1 MVKQRP
7 LSLRI
12 LTIIIAIISLG
23 LPLRASRQS
32 NGGSDHY
39 PPRLI
44 EELKRLQK
52 AALESDYAYKQTA
65 YLANNI
71 GPRLSGSPQAEA
83 AVKYVAEE
91 MRRIG
96 ATVQLEPLMV
106 PHWVR
111 GEETAAL
118 VEYTGQAPQT
128 TQKIVLTALGGSV
141 ATPAEGLTAEVVVV
155 DNFEQLASLGRARVE
170 GRMVL
175 FNAKFDKQKAEQGFA
190 GEAYGETVIYRGG
203 GASAAARLGAV
214 AALVRSVGS
223 ADYRLPHTGAMIY
236 AADAPRIPAAAVTAE
251 DADLIAYL
259 AAQGRVRMNLKLTPQ
274 TLPDAPSHNVIADI
288 RGTEFPDQVVIVSGH
303 LDSWDLG
310 TGAIDDATG
319 VAVAMQ
325 VANLVKQLGLKP
337 KRTIRV
343 VAWMNEENGL
353 VGGRTYGRNQEKNIA
368 NHYAAIEMD
377 FGAGHPSGFNAHVSE
392 QARPFLDPIGTV
404 LRSQGAGIINFVTSP
419 VGADIS
425 PLEQAGVPGFS
436 PLVDARTYF
445 HYHHTAADTL
455 DKVNPRELAENAAV
469 LAVLTYALANLA
481 EPLPR

>member
-1 MVKQRP
+1 MGKHRLLP
-7 LSLRI
+7 LRI
-12 LTIIIAIISLG
+12 VAITLVIISLG
-23 LPLRASRQS
+23 LPLWASRQG
-32 NGGSDHY
+32 NKEDNHY
-39 PPRLI
+39 SPKLI
-44 EELKRLQK
+44 EELKQLQK

-65 YLANNI
+65 YLTNNI

-111 GEETAAL
+111 GEETGAL
-118 VEYTGQAPQT
+118 VEYPGQAPQT
-128 TQKIVLTALGGSV
+128 AQKIVLTALGGSV

-155 DNFEQLASLGRARVE
+155 DNFEQLTSLGRARVE
-170 GRMVL
+170 GKMVL
-175 FNAKFDKQKAEQGFA
+175 FNVKFDKKKAEQGLA
-190 GEAYGETVIYRGG
+190 GEAYGEAVIYRGA
-203 GASAAARLGAV
+203 GASAAARLGGV
-214 AALVRSVGS
+214 AALVRSIGS
-223 ADYRLPHTGAMIY
+223 ADYRLPHTGGLGY
-236 AADAPRIPAAAVTAE
+236 ATDAPRIPAAAVSAE
-251 DADLIAYL
+251 DAELIAYL

-343 VAWMNEENGL
+343 IAWMNEENGL

-368 NHYAAIEMD
+368 NHFAAIEMD
-377 FGAGHPSGFNAHVSE
+377 FGPGHPSGFNAHITE
-392 QARPFLDPIGTV
+392 QARPFLDPIANV
-404 LRSQGAGIINFVTSP
+404 LQSQGAGVIKFATNS

-425 PLEQAGVPGFS
+425 PLERGGVPGFS
-436 PLVDARTYF
+436 PLVDARKYF
-445 HYHHTAADTL
+445 DYHHTAADTL